1 MPKSPVLL
9 ARRVA
14 CSARRDDCAV
24 GPFIRSSVLLLRPCF
39 ERGSSLEDLLLVV
52 VDDDTGREAGSGR
65 GMVAVLYGL

>member
-52 VDDDTGREAGSGR
+52 VDDAGREAWSGR